1 MPFSEYIKL
10 AWRSISSS
18 LLRSILTLLVIGL
31 GIGALIA
38 IITSIQALE
47 NSMRT
52 NFATMG
58 TNTFTIVDQG
68 QVFDGQRDVK
78 TNEKINVHQAELFK
92 QSFKLN
98 AKIALHAVV
107 NGNSVLKFESKKT
120 NPNVN
125 VTAIDENYLS
135 IAGLLIEEG
144 RNFTTLEI
152 ENGVSVALVGEDVV
166 SKLYPDR
173 KKVLGSLLTIG
184 SAKYK
189 VIGVLKSKGSSSG
202 SNDNLT
208 LIGYTS
214 ARQNYDMKDVSYDI
228 SIFCDNAEDIDKT
241 IEEASGVFRNIRKVR
256 PGEEDHF
263 EINKSDSN
271 AEKLISILSNIKI
284 ATIVIGILTLIG
296 AGIGLMNILLV
307 SVNER
312 TREIGVSK
320 AMGATR
326 RNIMMQFLSE
336 SVMICLLGGIAGI
349 ILGILFGNA
358 VALGLHSSFIMPWN
372 WVFYGLL
379 FCTIIGLSAGIY
391 PALKAGNLNP
401 VEALRYE

>member
-10 AWRSISSS
+10 AWRSITSS

-58 TNTFTIVDQG
+58 TNTFTIVNQG
-68 QVFDGQRDVK
+68 QVFDGQRDQN
-78 TNEKINVHQAELFK
+78 TNEKIDVHQAELFK
-92 QSFKLN
+92 QNFKLDT
-98 AKIALHAVV
+98 KIAIHAVV
-107 NGNSVLKFESKKT
+107 NGNSVLKFGSKKT

-144 RNFTTLEI
+144 RNFTSLEI
-152 ENGVSVALVGEDVV
+152 ENGVSAALVGEDVV
-166 SKLYPDR
+166 AKLYPD
-173 KKVLGSLLTIG
+173 KAKVLGSLLTIG

-189 VIGVLKSKGSSSG
+189 IIGILKSKGSSSG
-202 SNDNLT
+202 SNDNLA

-214 ARQNYDMKDVSYDI
+214 ARQNYDMKDVSYNI
-228 SIFCDNAEDIDKT
+228 SIFCENAEDIDKT

-263 EINKSDSN
+263 DINKSDSN

-320 AMGATR
+320 AMGATK

-336 SVMICLLGGIAGI
+336 SVLICLLGGIAGI

-372 WVFYGLL
+372 WVFYGLF

>member
-1 MPFSEYIKL
+1 
-10 AWRSISSS
+10 
-18 LLRSILTLLVIGL
+18 
-31 GIGALIA
+31 
-38 IITSIQALE
+38 
-47 NSMRT
+47 
-52 NFATMG
+52 
-58 TNTFTIVDQG
+58 
-68 QVFDGQRDVK
+68 VK

-92 QSFKLN
+92 QNFKLN
-98 AKIALHAVV
+98 AKIAIHAVV

-214 ARQNYDMKDVSYDI
+214 ARQNYDMKDVSYNI

>member
-92 QSFKLN
+92 QNFKLN
-98 AKIALHAVV
+98 AKIAIHAVV

-214 ARQNYDMKDVSYDI
+214 ARQNYDMKDVSYNI

-349 ILGILFGNA
+349 ILGVLFGNA

>member
-92 QSFKLN
+92 QNFKLN
-98 AKIALHAVV
+98 AKIAIHAVV

-214 ARQNYDMKDVSYDI
+214 ARQNYDMKDVSYNI

-320 AMGATR
+320 AIGATR

>member
-68 QVFDGQRDVK
+68 QVFDGQRDVN

-92 QSFKLN
+92 QNFKLN
-98 AKIALHAVV
+98 AKIAIHAVV

>member
-92 QSFKLN
+92 QNFKLN
-98 AKIALHAVV
+98 AKIAIHAVV

-214 ARQNYDMKDVSYDI
+214 ARQNYDMKDVSYNI

-241 IEEASGVFRNIRKVR
+241 IE
-256 PGEEDHF
+256 
-263 EINKSDSN
+263 
-271 AEKLISILSNIKI
+271 
-284 ATIVIGILTLIG
+284 
-296 AGIGLMNILLV
+296 
-307 SVNER
+307 
-312 TREIGVSK
+312 
-320 AMGATR
+320 
-326 RNIMMQFLSE
+326 
-336 SVMICLLGGIAGI
+336 
-349 ILGILFGNA
+349 
-358 VALGLHSSFIMPWN
+358 
-372 WVFYGLL
+372 
-379 FCTIIGLSAGIY
+379 
-391 PALKAGNLNP
+391 
-401 VEALRYE
+401 

>member
-92 QSFKLN
+92 QNFKLN
-98 AKIALHAVV
+98 AKIAIHAVV
-107 NGNSVLKFESKKT
+107 TGNSVLKFESKKT

-214 ARQNYDMKDVSYDI
+214 ARQNYDMKDVSYNI

>member
-120 NPNVN
+120 NTNVN

>member
-92 QSFKLN
+92 QNFKLN
-98 AKIALHAVV
+98 AKIAIHAVV

-214 ARQNYDMKDVSYDI
+214 ARQNYDMKDVSYNI

>member
-1 MPFSEYIKL
+1 MPLSEYIKL

-18 LLRSILTLLVIGL
+18 KLRSILTLLVIGL

-38 IITSIQALE
+38 IITSIAALE
-47 NSMRT
+47 NTMRT

-58 TNTFTIVDQG
+58 TNTFTIVNQG
-68 QVFDGQRDVK
+68 EVFDGRRDENV
-78 TNEKINVHQAELFK
+78 NEKIDVHQAETFK
-92 QSFKLN
+92 TSFKFPS
-98 AKIALHAVV
+98 KISIHAVV
-107 NGNSVLKFESKKT
+107 NPNSVLKFESKKT
-120 NPNVN
+120 NPNVK
-125 VTAIDENYLS
+125 VMAIDENYLA
-135 IAGLLIEEG
+135 IGGLTIEEG
-144 RNFTTLEI
+144 RNFTNLEI
-152 ENGVSVALVGEDVV
+152 ENGVAVALVGADVV
-166 SKLYPDR
+166 AIIYPDK

-189 VIGVLKSKGSSSG
+189 VIGILKSKGASSG

-214 ARQNYDMKDVSYDI
+214 ARQNYDMKDVSYNVSVYTDK
-228 SIFCDNAEDIDKT
+228 AEDIDKR
-241 IEEASGVFRNIRKVR
+241 IEEALGLFRNIRKVR

-271 AEKLISILSNIKI
+271 ANKLIGVLSNIKM
-284 ATIVIGILTLIG
+284 ATIVIGILTLFG

-320 AMGATR
+320 AMGATKQ
-326 RNIMMQFLSE
+326 NIMMQFLSE
-336 SVMICLLGGIAGI
+336 SVIICLMGGVAGI
-349 ILGILFGNA
+349 ILGILFGNG
-358 VALGLHSSFIMPWN
+358 VALGLGSSFIMPWN
-372 WVFYGLL
+372 WVIYGLI
-379 FCTIIGLSAGIY
+379 FCFIVGLSAGIY

-401 VEALRYE
+401 VVALRYE

>member
-92 QSFKLN
+92 QNFKLN
-98 AKIALHAVV
+98 AKIAIHAVV

>member
-92 QSFKLN
+92 QNFKLN
-98 AKIALHAVV
+98 AKIAIHAIV

-214 ARQNYDMKDVSYDI
+214 ARQNYDMKDVSYNI